1 MKTNKNLIIS
11 FLCFLS
17 LLSVTSCQKKEESKP
32 LSSLEATGKGVYL
45 SNCIACHNPDPRI
58 AGSIGPD
65 IANSSLELVRARVT
79 KAEYPPGYTPKR
91 DSKMMPAFPQLEK
104 DVDALHAYLNSFKK

>member
-1 MKTNKNLIIS
+1 MINKLVGGLLILPILIFS
-11 FLCFLS
+11 
-17 LLSVTSCQKKEESKP
+17 SCDKKAERPLTALESK
-32 LSSLEATGKGVYL
+32 GKAVYL

-65 IANSSLELVRARVT
+65 IAFSSLELVEARVV

-91 DSKMMPAFPQLEK
+91 QSKMMPAFPQLAA
-104 DVDALHAYLNSFKK
+104 DVPALHAYLNSFTK